1 MTGSRKYNFKCQS
14 FPNTIEQERR
24 RRGWTVTKL
33 AELSGVSRY
42 SITAYETWAAHCRG
56 LFEAIGS
63 FFDDP
68 DNQAKF
74 EAWHKKKYGCLPK
87 DTSYGRPSEAKGA

>member
-1 MTGSRKYNFKCQS
+1 MSG
-14 FPNTIEQERR
+14 I
-24 RRGWTVTKL
+24 TVQLDTMP
-33 AELSGVSRY
+33 APVM
-42 SITAYETWAAHCRG
+42 AAHCRG

-74 EAWHKKKYGCLPK
+74 EAWHKKKASKWAQRIGSRTAESWTITNL
-87 DTSYGRPSEAKGA
+87 R

>member
-42 SITAYETWAAHCRG
+42 SIAAYANITARNAG
-56 LFEAIGS
+56 KPIL
-63 FFDDP
+63 
-68 DNQAKF
+68 
-74 EAWHKKKYGCLPK
+74 
-87 DTSYGRPSEAKGA
+87 

>member
-42 SITAYETWAAHCRG
+42 SIAA
-56 LFEAIGS
+56 
-63 FFDDP
+63 
-68 DNQAKF
+68 
-74 EAWHKKKYGCLPK
+74 
-87 DTSYGRPSEAKGA
+87 